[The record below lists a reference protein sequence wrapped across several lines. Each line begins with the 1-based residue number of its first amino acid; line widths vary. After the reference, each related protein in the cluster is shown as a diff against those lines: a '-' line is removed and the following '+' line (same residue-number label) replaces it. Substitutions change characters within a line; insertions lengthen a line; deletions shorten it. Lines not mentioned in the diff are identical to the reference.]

1 MPSELA
7 NRVIGLISP
16 VVGDFIAKAKVMAA
30 CKRMNTDIESLD
42 KTKLELFANHIEA
55 LCFDLGPVAA
65 KSIKDKVLA
74 L

>member
-30 CKRMNTDIESLD
+30 CKRMNTDIESLGD
-42 KTKLELFANHIEA
+42 CRFNPINSAIQA
-55 LCFDLGPVAA
+55 
-65 KSIKDKVLA
+65 
-74 L
+74 